1 MKKLLIFIIFFS
13 AVRNKST
20 AAETWVPSNQSIS
33 IDTLPTQQ
41 LITFLQQMDVQSY
54 YGMPVDSFLM
64 AVPANFYNLKV
75 YSSANSKYPDFKAS
89 YLKVDFTFGINGP
102 GAIIY
107 VRNFTHMNKY
117 NNTGVWDVNLFRQ
130 EKIYRIDVYKDQNTC
145 INGWCLE

>member
-1 MKKLLIFIIFFS
+1 MVFFS
-13 AVRNKST
+13 AIKNKSNASET
-20 AAETWVPSNQSIS
+20 LAASNQSIS

-41 LITFLQQMDVQSY
+41 LITFLQQMNVQSY
-54 YGMPVDSFLM
+54 YGLAVDSFLA

-75 YSSANSKYPDFKAS
+75 YSSANSKYPYFKAS
-89 YLKVDFTFGINGP
+89 YLKVDFTSGINGP

-107 VRNFTHMNKY
+107 VRNFTHLNKY

-130 EKIYRIDVYKDQNTC
+130 ENIYKIEVWRNQNTC